1 MWCIWLINIHHISFN
16 ATIAQVNSIF
26 KNRLVRL
33 IIDYVGIN
41 ESLEEGLKNIK
52 TWINH
57 NTIID
62 TDKFVNL
69 LMNYDVI
76 ELSEDKC

>member
-1 MWCIWLINIHHISFN
+1 M
-16 ATIAQVNSIF
+16 
-26 KNRLVRL
+26 RL

>member
-1 MWCIWLINIHHISFN
+1 M
-16 ATIAQVNSIF
+16 
-26 KNRLVRL
+26 LV
-33 IIDYVGIN
+33 
-41 ESLEEGLKNIK
+41 SMKAWKKGLKYK